1 MKHVRERLGKHCGLV
16 RLERCKTKLMLV
28 CRGFLAKKRV
38 CFTSGF
44 LLRNVFCN
52 SVSEGYRYR
61 FFFFRIDSPQNTGT
75 ADTDSKILCAEYPE
89 LSVVLSCKPAVS
101 RDIALRAP
109 PAAWN
114 SALLVFAFPFHS
126 TSFSRM
132 LFKHKVTCVV
142 YSAADF
148 YLRYGQLSAIS
159 KQREIT
165 ALDRQGT
172 HQQRAD

>member
-1 MKHVRERLGKHCGLV
+1 MGLVTALRITPVTVCQNTNGEMKHVRERLGKHCGLV

-28 CRGFLAKKRV
+28 CRGFLAKKRI

-101 RDIALRAP
+101 RDIALRL
-109 PAAWN
+109 
-114 SALLVFAFPFHS
+114 SLY
-126 TSFSRM
+126 TSD
-132 LFKHKVTCVV
+132 
-142 YSAADF
+142 AAD
-148 YLRYGQLSAIS
+148 
-159 KQREIT
+159 
-165 ALDRQGT
+165 DC
-172 HQQRAD
+172 